1 MSAFPESTTLWV
13 NIVLAAI
20 AVCLITFAISTLVN
34 AISEGAAYFKRKR
47 DLRSLEERIE
57 KFLERSDEK

>member
-34 AISEGAAYFKRKR
+34 AISEGAAHFKLKS
-47 DLRSLEERIE
+47 DLRSLERRVEE
-57 KFLERSDEK
+57 LEERSDEN

>member
-20 AVCLITFAISTLVN
+20 TVCFITFAISTLVS
-34 AISEGAAYFKRKR
+34 AISEGAAHFKRKR
-47 DLRSLEERIE
+47 DLRSLERRLE
-57 KFLERSDEK
+57 KLEERSDEN